1 MKIGLTLTVILT
13 FLFGIVNAQTIEEL
27 YKEKNF
33 NELIKFVDNTE
44 ELTADQLYY
53 VGYAFF
59 QLENDKKAIEMYD
72 KAIAK
77 GLDDDHIYLYKG
89 LSLRYDEQYD
99 KAIDVFKLAIDR
111 SPKGQKNYTE
121 LGNTFYF
128 QEKYDSALVYFYKAR
143 ELEFEHGDPYFKVP
157 NIYHIQE
164 NYNKAL
170 EEYYISASLI
180 NKEAL
185 TYIEIL
191 KSIGLLEYT
200 DKMKYDKSIK
210 AYSEVISINPKD
222 YNLYSKLIKAYYAKE
237 DYVKGDSIFNIIKSK
252 YENNELPEEM
262 QEVKGELV
270 DELMWNGQKVSAMK
284 YYKKAQ
290 EFAEPIYQFFL
301 IDKTGEEVEKKILTE
316 KTSSEIVGAKHV
328 LCGIDKETGTHYT
341 YSIVWDTDEID
352 YRELKGY
359 VIMILNG
366 EMNPQASSSF

>member
-1 MKIGLTLTVILT
+1 MKIGLTLTVILI

-27 YKEKNF
+27 YEEKNF

-59 QLENDKKAIEMYD
+59 QMENDNKAIEMYD

-77 GLDDDHIYLYKG
+77 GLDDDQIYLYKG
-89 LSLRYDEQYD
+89 LSLRYDEQFD
-99 KAIDVFKLAIDR
+99 KAIDAFKLAIDR
-111 SPKGQKNYTE
+111 NPKGQKNYTE

-200 DKMKYDKSIK
+200 HKMNYDKSIK

-237 DYVKGDSIFNIIKSK
+237 DYVRGDSIFNIIKSK
-252 YENNELPEEM
+252 YESNELPEEM

-270 DELMWNGQKVSAMK
+270 DEFMWNSQKVSAMK
-284 YYKKAQ
+284 YYKNPQ

-301 IDKTGEEVEKKILTE
+301 IDKTGEEVEKKVLTE
-316 KTSSEIVGAKHV
+316 KTSTEIVGTKHI

-341 YSIVWDTDEID
+341 YPIGWDTDEID

-366 EMNPQASSSF
+366 EMKPHASSSI

>member
-111 SPKGQKNYTE
+111 NPKGQKNYTE

-200 DKMKYDKSIK
+200 DKMNYDKSIK

>member
-111 SPKGQKNYTE
+111 NPKGQKNYTE

-200 DKMKYDKSIK
+200 DKMNYDKSIK

-301 IDKTGEEVEKKILTE
+301 IDKTGEEVKKKILTE

>member
-1 MKIGLTLTVILT
+1 MKIGLTFTVILT

-89 LSLRYDEQYD
+89 LSLRYDEQFD
-99 KAIDVFKLAIDR
+99 KAIDAFKLAIDR
-111 SPKGQKNYTE
+111 NPKGQKNYTE

-200 DKMKYDKSIK
+200 DKMNYDKSIK

-237 DYVKGDSIFNIIKSK
+237 DYVRGDSIFNIIKSK
-252 YENNELPEEM
+252 YESNELPEEM

-270 DELMWNGQKVSAMK
+270 DEFMWNSQKVSAMK
-284 YYKKAQ
+284 YYKDPQ

-301 IDKTGEEVEKKILTE
+301 IDKTGEEVEKKVLTE
-316 KTSSEIVGAKHV
+316 KTSIEIVGTKHI

-341 YSIVWDTDEID
+341 YPIGWDTDEID

-366 EMNPQASSSF
+366 EMKPQASSSF

>member
-111 SPKGQKNYTE
+111 NPKGQKNYTE

-200 DKMKYDKSIK
+200 DKMNYDKSIK

-270 DELMWNGQKVSAMK
+270 DEFMWNGQKVSAMK